1 MKLAKHIFLFLSS
14 LWARVFGSSS
24 RSKPEKFGKGPHDC
38 ALVALYAVVP
48 NIPEDEIVDAFTY
61 CAENWPYG
69 GVTNKEFSIAAK
81 YLKLKF
87 EYDDSDGQ
95 TIRGVALKK
104 SGRYVALL
112 HGHYIAMEKGEI
124 IGEDGNIPYNP
135 ETEVYCS
142 WKFS

>member
-1 MKLAKHIFLFLSS
+1 MKFAKSIFSFLSS
-14 LWARVFGSSS
+14 LRARVSGSGS
-24 RSKPEKFGKGPHDC
+24 RGKPEKFGKGPHDC

-48 NIPEDEIVDAFTY
+48 DVPEDEIIDAFTH

-87 EYDDSDGQ
+87 EYDGSDGQ
-95 TIRGVALKK
+95 TIRDLARKRP
-104 SGRYVALL
+104 GRYVALL

-124 IGEDGNIPYNP
+124 IGEDGNVPYSP
-135 ETEVYCS
+135 ETGVYCI
-142 WKFS
+142 WRFS